1 MSRAGRII
9 AVERSAAGFSR
20 AALVIDGRLEDLLLD
35 GPGDQVAPES
45 IHLGRV
51 DRVVPGLGA
60 AFLRLADGT
69 QGWLRAPG
77 LRPGAMALVQVTRWA
92 DPGKAV
98 PVTDRLLYKGR
109 LAILTPGAPGANI
122 ARGIRGHEA
131 RARLAALGERALD
144 GIGAHTGLV
153 LRTAAAAADDDDILA
168 EIAALRDVAA
178 ETDAAAAAGGAPRL
192 LLGAPDA
199 AARAFRDWAD
209 PAPDTVIED
218 DDAFE
223 RLGLWDAI
231 AALERP
237 EVPLSGGGFMLVEA
251 TRALVGVDVNT
262 GDNFGKGAP
271 AAANLAACAELMRQ
285 LRLRGLG
292 GAVIVDF
299 APVKKG
305 ARQGIDKAL
314 GQAAAAD
321 PVETQL
327 GGWTPMGRYEMTR
340 KRERRPLAEVIDAH
354 R

>member
-1 MSRAGRII
+1 MRREGRII
-9 AVERSAAGFSR
+9 AVEREANGLSR
-20 AALVIDGRLEDLLLD
+20 AALVVDGRLEDLLLD
-35 GPGDQVAPES
+35 GPGDGVAPEA

-51 DRVVPGLGA
+51 DRIVPGIGA
-60 AFLRLADGT
+60 AFVRLEGGQ
-69 QGWLRAPG
+69 QGWLRAG
-77 LRPGAMALVQVTRWA
+77 DHRPGAMVAVQVSRWA

-109 LAILTPGAPGANI
+109 LAILTPCAPGANI

-131 RARLAALGERALD
+131 RERLAALGAQALD
-144 GIGAHTGLV
+144 GIADHTGLV
-153 LRTAAAAADDDDILA
+153 LRTAASEAEDDAILA
-168 EIAALRDVAA
+168 EIAALRAVAD
-178 ETDAAAAAGGAPRL
+178 ETAAAATGTEPRL

-209 PAPDTVIED
+209 PAPDSVIED

-231 AALERP
+231 SALERP
-237 EVPLSGGGFMLVEA
+237 EVALPSGGFMLIEA
-251 TRALVGVDVNT
+251 TRAMVGVDVNT
-262 GDNFGKGAP
+262 GDNFGKGA
-271 AAANLAACAELMRQ
+271 AAAVNLAACPELMRQ

-314 GQAAAAD
+314 KQAAMAD
-321 PVETQL
+321 AVETQL
-327 GGWTPMGRYEMTR
+327 GGWTPMGRFEMTR
-340 KRERRPLAEVIDAH
+340 KRERRPLREVIDAH

>member
-9 AVERSAAGFSR
+9 AVERGSEGLSR
-20 AALVIDGRLEDLLLD
+20 AALLVDGRLEDLLLD
-35 GPGDQVAPES
+35 GPGDQLAPES
-45 IHLGRV
+45 IHLARV

-60 AFLRLADGT
+60 AFLRLDDGS
-69 QGWLRAPG
+69 QGWLRGGAY
-77 LRPGAMALVQVTRWA
+77 RPGAMVVVQVTRWA

-98 PVTDRLLYKGR
+98 PVTDRVLYKGR

-131 RARLAALGERALD
+131 RERLAGLGVQALE
-144 GIGAHTGLV
+144 GIVDHTGLV
-153 LRTAAAAADDDDILA
+153 MRTAAAEAEDGEVLA
-168 EIAALRDVAA
+168 EIAALRAVADD
-178 ETDAAAAAGGAPRL
+178 TAAAAHGAEPGL

-231 AALERP
+231 AGLENPRVALP
-237 EVPLSGGGFMLVEA
+237 SGGFMLIEA
-251 TRALVGVDVNT
+251 TRAMVGVDVNT
-262 GDNFGKGAP
+262 GDNFGKGAA
-271 AAANLAACAELMRQ
+271 AAANLAACPELMRQ

-299 APVKKG
+299 APVRKG

-314 GQAAAAD
+314 KQAAAAD

-327 GGWTPMGRYEMTR
+327 GGWTPMGRFEMTR
-340 KRERRPLAEVIDAH
+340 KRERRPLAEVVDAH